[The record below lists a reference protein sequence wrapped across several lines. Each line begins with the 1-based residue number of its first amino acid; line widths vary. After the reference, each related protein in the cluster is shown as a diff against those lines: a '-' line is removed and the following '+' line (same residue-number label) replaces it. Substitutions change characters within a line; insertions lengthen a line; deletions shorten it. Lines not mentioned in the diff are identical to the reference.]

1 MNPEGVKIKWLA
13 GKKTHFLNFRLPEG
27 WNRFPSFSLYILLL
41 SIDLERM
48 MLKEK
53 DSDGRD
59 SAPGRCKNRSR
70 MSRGSKPDKTKGDE
84 ESN

>member
-1 MNPEGVKIKWLA
+1 MMNLEGTKIKWLA
-13 GKKTHFLNFRLPEG
+13 GKKTYFPNFHLPEER
-27 WNRFPSFSLYILLL
+27 N
-41 SIDLERM
+41 IDLERM

-70 MSRGSKPDKTKGDE
+70 MSRGSKPDKTEGDE
-84 ESN
+84 ESKKGNNKKYT